1 MKSKI
6 IFLNGESILVQ
17 QGDCIRS
24 IDASGFTLEEK
35 QLLHHHDG
43 LSVGIAVAIS
53 HGKFFQSKPVRFIIL
68 PLYFPSKTCRIDMSI
83 AC

>member
-53 HGKFFQSKPVRFIIL
+53 HGKFF
-68 PLYFPSKTCRIDMSI
+68 SI
-83 AC
+83 ENGKIYNSSAVFSIEDLSD